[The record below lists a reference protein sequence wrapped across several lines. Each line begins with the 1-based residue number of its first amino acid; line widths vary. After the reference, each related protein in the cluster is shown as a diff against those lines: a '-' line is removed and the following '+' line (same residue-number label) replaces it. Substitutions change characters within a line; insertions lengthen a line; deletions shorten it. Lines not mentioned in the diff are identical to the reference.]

1 MSFLKKQRL
10 SIVLPLNE
18 TKNAEI
24 KKILKFFKNDK
35 KKKRFCAIMLQI
47 HINVW
52 TLITTKINLISKKG
66 DLMKKHI
73 LSLTLGSLLV
83 STLSAEDDGFYMS
96 AGYQIGEAAQMVKNT
111 KGIQELSDN
120 YEKLNNLLTKY
131 STLNT
136 LIKLSSDP
144 SAINGVRN
152 DLGASA
158 AGLLNDKKNSP
169 AYQAVLLAIN
179 AAVGF
184 WNIVGYVTQCGG
196 NANGTASTSSTTIF
210 DNEPGYRSTS
220 ITCSLNVYTP
230 GYYGPMSI
238 ENFKKLNEA
247 YQILQTALKQG
258 LPTLNEKNGTVSV
271 TYSYKCAGQGNNNCD
286 VLKDNRNGGTKS
298 ETQTIDGKTVNT
310 TISSKVVN
318 YDAPGNTLGA
328 SYTDIT
334 TTMSNVPDNAQAL
347 LAQASTLI
355 NTINS
360 ACPYFSA
367 PNSHANGPKWEWPS
381 NKLCGAFSEEI
392 GAIQKMI
399 TDAQEMLNQAN
410 IVNAN
415 GQSSNPV
422 DSHFNPFTGNTSF
435 AEGMLKNAQA
445 QAQMLNLANQVGQ
458 AINPNNLTGTFQNFV
473 KGFLATCNNP
483 STAGT
488 GGTQGSPPGTVT
500 TQTFASGCAYV
511 GETITALNNSIAHF
525 GAQAEQ
531 IQQAED
537 LAYTLANF
545 SSQYKKL
552 GDTYNSIT
560 TAISS
565 IPNAQAIQNVVS
577 KKNNPYSPQGIQ
589 ENFYLNQNTYNQ
601 VQTIN
606 QELGRNPFRKV
617 GIVSSQT
624 NNGAMNGIGIQVG
637 YKQFFGQKRR
647 WGARYYGFFDY
658 NHAFIKSSFFNSASD
673 VWTYGFGADALYNFI
688 NDKATNFLGKN
699 NKLSVGLFGGIALA
713 GTSWLNSE
721 YVNLAT
727 VNNVYNAKMNV
738 ANFQFLFNMGVRMN
752 LARPKKKDSDHVAQH
767 GIELGLKIPT
777 INTNYYSFMG
787 AELKYRRL
795 YSVYLNYVFAY

>member
-1 MSFLKKQRL
+1 
-10 SIVLPLNE
+10 
-18 TKNAEI
+18 
-24 KKILKFFKNDK
+24 
-35 KKKRFCAIMLQI
+35 
-47 HINVW
+47 
-52 TLITTKINLISKKG
+52 
-66 DLMKKHI
+66 MKKHI

-111 KGIQELSDN
+111 KGIQQLSDN
-120 YEKLNNLLTKY
+120 YENLSKLLTRY
-131 STLNT
+131 STLTN

-144 SAINGVRN
+144 SAINAAREN
-152 DLGASA
+152 LGASA
-158 AGLLNDKKNSP
+158 KNLIGDTKNSP

-184 WNIVGYVTQCGG
+184 WNVLGYATQCGG
-196 NANGTASTSSTTIF
+196 NANGQESTSSTTIF
-210 DNEPGYRSTS
+210 NNEPGYRSTS
-220 ITCSLNVYTP
+220 ITCSFNNLHI
-230 GYYGPMSI
+230 GYYGVMSI
-238 ENFKKLNEA
+238 ENMKKLNQA
-247 YQILQTALKQG
+247 YQILQTALKKG
-258 LPTLNEKNGTVSV
+258 LPALKENNGKIDVNY
-271 TYSYKCAGQGNNNCD
+271 TYTCSGERNNNCSPETTGVD
-286 VLKDNRNGGTKS
+286 KQDGGSKTETK
-298 ETQTIDGKTVNT
+298 TIDGKQVNT

-318 YDAPGNTLGA
+318 STASGNTRHV
-328 SYTDIT
+328 SYTEIT
-334 TTMSNVPDNAQAL
+334 NQLSNVPDSAQFL

-355 NTINS
+355 NTINT
-360 ACPYFSA
+360 ACPYFGVSNQRGG
-367 PNSHANGPKWEWPS
+367 PRMEPING
-381 NKLCGAFSEEI
+381 KLCGFTSEI
-392 GAIQKMI
+392 SAIQKMI
-399 TDAQEMLNQAN
+399 TDAQELVNQT
-410 IVNAN
+410 NAINSNEQTTQVGGSN
-415 GQSSNPV
+415 GKP
-422 DSHFNPFTGNTSF
+422 FNPFTDASF
-435 AEGMLKNAQA
+435 AQGMLANASAQA
-445 QAQMLNLANQVGQ
+445 KMLDLAHQVGQ
-458 AINPNNLTGTFQNFV
+458 TLNPDRLTGDFQNFV
-473 KGFLATCNNP
+473 KNFLATCHNP

-488 GGTQGSPPGTVT
+488 GGTQGSAPGTVT

-511 GETITALNNSIAHF
+511 EQTITNLNNSISHF
-525 GAQAEQ
+525 GTQERQ
-531 IQQAED
+531 IQQAENIAD
-537 LAYTLANF
+537 TLVHF
-545 SSQYKKL
+545 KSRYSEL
-552 GDTYNSIT
+552 GNTYNSIT
-560 TAISS
+560 TALSKV
-565 IPNAQAIQNVVS
+565 PNAQSLQSVVS
-577 KKNNPYSPQGIQ
+577 KKNNPYSPQGI
-589 ENFYLNQNTYNQ
+589 ETNYYLNQNNYNQ
-601 VQTIN
+601 IQTIN
-606 QELGRNPFRKV
+606 QELGRNPFRKM

-752 LARPKKKDSDHVAQH
+752 LARAKKKGSDHAAQH
-767 GIELGLKIPT
+767 GIELGVKIPT

>member
-1 MSFLKKQRL
+1 
-10 SIVLPLNE
+10 
-18 TKNAEI
+18 
-24 KKILKFFKNDK
+24 
-35 KKKRFCAIMLQI
+35 
-47 HINVW
+47 
-52 TLITTKINLISKKG
+52 
-66 DLMKKHI
+66 MKKHI

-83 STLSAEDDGFYMS
+83 STLSAEDDGFYTS
-96 AGYQIGEAAQMVKNT
+96 VGYQIGEAAQMVKNT
-111 KGIQELSDN
+111 KGIQDLSDR
-120 YEKLNNLLTKY
+120 YESLNNLLTRY

-136 LIKLSSDP
+136 LIKLSADP

-158 AGLLNDKKNSP
+158 KNLIGDKANSP

-184 WNIVGYVTQCGG
+184 WNVVGYVTQCGG
-196 NANGTASTSSTTIF
+196 NANGQKSTSSATIF
-210 DNEPGYRSTS
+210 NNEPGYRSTS
-220 ITCSLNVYTP
+220 ITCSLNGYTP

-247 YQILQTALKQG
+247 YQILQTALKKG
-258 LPTLNEKNGTVSV
+258 LPALKENNGTVNV
-271 TYSYKCAGQGNNNCD
+271 TYTYTCSGEGNNNCEITVGNKKLNQHD
-286 VLKDNRNGGTKS
+286 GNETT
-298 ETQTIDGKTVNT
+298 TQTIDGKSVTT

-318 YDAPGNTLGA
+318 STASGNTSHV
-328 SYTDIT
+328 SYTEIT
-334 TTMSNVPDNAQAL
+334 NKLDGVPDSAQAL

-355 NTINS
+355 NTINE
-360 ACPYFSA
+360 ACPFFRANNSSEANA
-367 PNSHANGPKWEWPS
+367 PKFTTTTGKI
-381 NKLCGAFSEEI
+381 CGAFSEEI
-392 GAIQKMI
+392 SAIQKMI
-399 TDAQEMLNQAN
+399 TDAQDLVNQTSVINSNEQTAQVGGN
-410 IVNAN
+410 N
-415 GQSSNPV
+415 GKP
-422 DSHFNPFTGNTSF
+422 FNPFTDAGF
-435 AEGMLKNAQA
+435 AQSMLKNAQA
-445 QAQMLNLANQVGQ
+445 QAKMLNLAEQVGQ
-458 AINPNNLTGTFQNFV
+458 AINPDRLTGNFKNFV
-473 KGFLATCNNP
+473 TNFLATCNNE

-511 GETITALNNSIAHF
+511 EQTLTNLNNDIAHF
-525 GAQAEQ
+525 GTRAQQ
-531 IQQAED
+531 IQQAAD
-537 LAYTLANF
+537 IADTLVNF
-545 SSQYKKL
+545 KSRYNEL
-552 GDTYNSIT
+552 GNTYNSIT
-560 TAISS
+560 TALSN
-565 IPNAQAIQNVVS
+565 IPNAQSLQNAVS
-577 KKNNPYSPQGIQ
+577 KKNNPYSPQGI
-589 ENFYLNQNTYNQ
+589 ETNYYLNQNTYNQ
-601 VQTIN
+601 IQTIN

-637 YKQFFGQKRR
+637 YKQFFGQKRK

-727 VNNVYNAKMNV
+727 VNNVYNAKLNV

-752 LARPKKKDSDHVAQH
+752 LARSKKKGSDHVAQH
-767 GIELGLKIPT
+767 GIELGVKIPT

>member
-1 MSFLKKQRL
+1 
-10 SIVLPLNE
+10 
-18 TKNAEI
+18 
-24 KKILKFFKNDK
+24 
-35 KKKRFCAIMLQI
+35 
-47 HINVW
+47 
-52 TLITTKINLISKKG
+52 
-66 DLMKKHI
+66 MKKHI

-111 KGIQELSDN
+111 KGIQDLSDR
-120 YEKLNNLLTKY
+120 YESLNNLLTRY
-131 STLNT
+131 SNLNT
-136 LIKLSSDP
+136 LIKLSADP

-158 AGLLNDKKNSP
+158 KNLIGDKANSP

-184 WNIVGYVTQCGG
+184 WNVVGYVTQCGG

-210 DNEPGYRSTS
+210 NNEPGYRSTS
-220 ITCSLNVYTP
+220 ITCSLNRYTP

-247 YQILQTALKQG
+247 YQILQTALKKG
-258 LPTLNEKNGTVSV
+258 LPALKENNGKVDV
-271 TYSYKCAGQGNNNCD
+271 TYTYTCSGEGNNNCD
-286 VLKDNRNGGTKS
+286 ALKDRNGGTKT
-298 ETQTIDGKTVNT
+298 ETQTIDGKSVST
-310 TISSKVVN
+310 TISSKVV
-318 YDAPGNTLGA
+318 DSRAPGNTLKV
-328 SYTDIT
+328 SYTEIT
-334 TTMSNVPDNAQAL
+334 NELKGVPDSAQAL

-355 NTINS
+355 NTINE
-360 ACPYFSA
+360 ACPFFQA
-367 PNSHANGPKWEWPS
+367 PNNQANGPKWEWPS
-381 NKLCGAFSEEI
+381 NKLCGAFSQEI
-392 GAIQKMI
+392 STIQKMI
-399 TDAQEMLNQAN
+399 TDAQELVNQTSVINSNEQSAQVGAN
-410 IVNAN
+410 TNN
-415 GQSSNPV
+415 GKP
-422 DSHFNPFTGNTSF
+422 FNPFTDASF
-435 AEGMLKNAQA
+435 AQGMLANAQA
-445 QAQMLNLANQVGQ
+445 QAKMLNLAEQVGQ
-458 AINPNNLTGTFQNFV
+458 AINPERLTGTFQNFV
-473 KGFLATCNNP
+473 IGFLATCNNP
-483 STAGT
+483 STANT
-488 GGTQGSPPGTVT
+488 GGTQGSPSGTVT

-511 GETITALNNSIAHF
+511 EQTLTNLNNDITHF
-525 GAQAEQ
+525 GTRAQQ
-531 IQQAED
+531 IQQAAD
-537 LAYTLANF
+537 IADTLVNF
-545 SSQYKKL
+545 KSRYNEL
-552 GDTYNSIT
+552 GNTYNSIT
-560 TAISS
+560 TALSS
-565 IPNAQAIQNVVS
+565 IPNAQSLQNAVS
-577 KKNNPYSPQGIQ
+577 KKNNPYSPQGI
-589 ENFYLNQNTYNQ
+589 ETNYYLNQNTYNQ
-601 VQTIN
+601 IQTIN

-637 YKQFFGQKRR
+637 YKQFFGQKRK

-727 VNNVYNAKMNV
+727 VNNVYNAKLNV

-752 LARPKKKDSDHVAQH
+752 LARSKKKGSDHVAQH

>member
-1 MSFLKKQRL
+1 
-10 SIVLPLNE
+10 
-18 TKNAEI
+18 
-24 KKILKFFKNDK
+24 
-35 KKKRFCAIMLQI
+35 
-47 HINVW
+47 
-52 TLITTKINLISKKG
+52 
-66 DLMKKHI
+66 MKKHI

-96 AGYQIGEAAQMVKNT
+96 AGYQIGEAAQMVTNT
-111 KGIQELSDN
+111 KGIQDLSDR
-120 YEKLNNLLTKY
+120 YESLSNLLTRY

-136 LIKLSSDP
+136 LIKLSADP
-144 SAINGVRN
+144 SAINAVREN
-152 DLGASA
+152 LGASA
-158 AGLLNDKKNSP
+158 KNLIGDKANSP

-184 WNIVGYVTQCGG
+184 WNVLGYATQCGG
-196 NANGTASTSSTTIF
+196 NANGQESTSSTTIF
-210 DNEPGYRSTS
+210 NNEPGYRSTS
-220 ITCSLNVYTP
+220 ITCSLNGHAP

-247 YQILQTALKQG
+247 YQILQTALKNG
-258 LPTLNEKNGTVSV
+258 LPALKENNGTVNV
-271 TYSYKCAGQGNNNCD
+271 TYTYTCSGKGNNNCD
-286 VLKDNRNGGTKS
+286 VLKDHRNGGSKT
-298 ETQTIDGKTVNT
+298 ETQTIDGKSVNT
-310 TISSKVVN
+310 TISSKVVQPKN
-318 YDAPGNTLGA
+318 RAAYTEITNTLNG
-328 SYTDIT
+328 
-334 TTMSNVPDNAQAL
+334 VPDSAQFL

-355 NTINS
+355 NTINT
-360 ACPYFSA
+360 ACPFFSLTNSNSPNA
-367 PNSHANGPKWEWPS
+367 PKMEPTRG
-381 NKLCGAFSEEI
+381 KLCGFTDEI
-392 GAIQKMI
+392 SAIQKMI
-399 TDAQEMLNQAN
+399 TDAQELVNQTSAIN
-410 IVNAN
+410 SNEQSTPVGGNN
-415 GQSSNPV
+415 GKP
-422 DSHFNPFTGNTSF
+422 FNPYTDASF
-435 AEGMLKNAQA
+435 AQGMLANASAQA
-445 QAQMLNLANQVGQ
+445 KMLDLAHQVGQ
-458 AINPNNLTGTFQNFV
+458 TLNPDRLTGNFQNFV
-473 KGFLATCNNP
+473 KNFLATCNNP

-488 GGTQGSPPGTVT
+488 NGTQGSAPGEVT

-511 GETITALNNSIAHF
+511 EQTITNLNNSIAHF
-525 GAQAEQ
+525 GTQEQQ
-531 IQQAED
+531 IQQAENIAD
-537 LAYTLANF
+537 TLVNF
-545 SSQYKKL
+545 KSRYSEL
-552 GDTYNSIT
+552 GNTYNSIT
-560 TAISS
+560 TALSKV
-565 IPNAQAIQNVVS
+565 PNAQSLQNVVS
-577 KKNNPYSPQGIQ
+577 KKNNPYSPQGI
-589 ENFYLNQNTYNQ
+589 ETNYYLNQNSYNQ
-601 VQTIN
+601 IQTIN

-637 YKQFFGQKRR
+637 YKQFFGQKRK

-752 LARPKKKDSDHVAQH
+752 LARPKKKDSDHAAQH

>member
-1 MSFLKKQRL
+1 
-10 SIVLPLNE
+10 
-18 TKNAEI
+18 
-24 KKILKFFKNDK
+24 
-35 KKKRFCAIMLQI
+35 
-47 HINVW
+47 
-52 TLITTKINLISKKG
+52 
-66 DLMKKHI
+66 MKKHI

-83 STLSAEDDGFYMS
+83 SALSAEDDGFYTS
-96 AGYQIGEAAQMVKNT
+96 VGYQIGEAAQMVTNT

-120 YEKLNNLLTKY
+120 YEKLNNLLTRY

-136 LIKLSSDP
+136 LIKLSADP
-144 SAINGVRN
+144 SAINGVREN
-152 DLGASA
+152 LGASA
-158 AGLLNDKKNSP
+158 KNLIGDTKNSP

-184 WNIVGYVTQCGG
+184 WNVVGYVTQCGG
-196 NANGTASTSSTTIF
+196 NANGQKSTSSTTIF
-210 DNEPGYRSTS
+210 NNEPGYRSTS
-220 ITCSLNVYTP
+220 ITCSLNEYKP
-230 GYYGPMSI
+230 GYYAPMSI

-247 YQILQTALKQG
+247 YQILQTALKKG
-258 LPTLNEKNGTVSV
+258 LPALNNNNGTVNV
-271 TYSYKCAGQGNNNCD
+271 TYTYTCSGEGNNNCD
-286 VLKDNRNGGTKS
+286 ALKDKGNRGSKT
-298 ETQTIDGKTVNT
+298 ETQIIDGKSVST
-310 TISSKVVN
+310 TISSKVV
-318 YDAPGNTLGA
+318 DSMASGNTSHV
-328 SYTDIT
+328 SYTEIT
-334 TTMSNVPDNAQAL
+334 NKLDGVPDSAQAL

-360 ACPYFSA
+360 ACPFFRANNSSEANA
-367 PNSHANGPKWEWPS
+367 PKFTTTTGKI
-381 NKLCGAFSEEI
+381 CGAFSEEI
-392 GAIQKMI
+392 SAIQKMI
-399 TDAQEMLNQAN
+399 TDAQELVNQTSVIN
-410 IVNAN
+410 EHEQSTPVGDNN
-415 GQSSNPV
+415 GKP
-422 DSHFNPFTGNTSF
+422 FNPFTDASF
-435 AEGMLKNAQA
+435 AQSMLANAQA
-445 QAQMLNLANQVGQ
+445 QAKMLNLANQVGQ
-458 AINPNNLTGTFQNFV
+458 TINPDNLTGNFKNFV
-473 KGFLATCNNP
+473 TGFLATCNNK

-488 GGTQGSPPGTVT
+488 SGTQGSVPGTVT

-511 GETITALNNSIAHF
+511 EQTITNLDNSIAHF
-525 GAQAEQ
+525 GTQAQQIEQAEN
-531 IQQAED
+531 IAD
-537 LAYTLANF
+537 TLVNF
-545 SSQYKKL
+545 KSRYNEL
-552 GDTYNSIT
+552 GSTYNSIT
-560 TAISS
+560 TALSKV
-565 IPNAQAIQNVVS
+565 PNAQSLQNVVS
-577 KKNNPYSPQGIQ
+577 KKNNPYSPQGI
-589 ENFYLNQNTYNQ
+589 ETNYYLNQNSYNQ
-601 VQTIN
+601 IQTIN

-637 YKQFFGQKRR
+637 YKQFFGQKRK

-727 VNNVYNAKMNV
+727 VNNIYNAKMNV

-752 LARPKKKDSDHVAQH
+752 LARSKKKGSDHVAQH